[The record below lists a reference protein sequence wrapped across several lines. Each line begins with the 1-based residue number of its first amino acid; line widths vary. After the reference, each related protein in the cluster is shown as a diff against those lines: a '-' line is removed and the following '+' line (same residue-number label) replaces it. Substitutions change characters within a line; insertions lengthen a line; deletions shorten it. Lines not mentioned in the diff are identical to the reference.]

1 MSEVPLYPLSGD
13 GAKLDPKEVLGTSW
27 DPEVGPMSPLAT

>member
-27 DPEVGPMSPLAT
+27 GPAVSPLAT